1 MIACDQGI
9 DEVTLNGMFA
19 DGNQVTFPNFVE
31 IIDSLENDKD
41 TDEQCVI
48 SFSTIADGMWLY
60 EKDLRDAGF
69 DDNQVQWLLEHMDE
83 VDENGNVIRPG
94 KVDEAND
101 MFDSVKT
108 GDNFTVESFD
118 NFVKKVS
125 VQHQKQAVD
134 GEKRYDFLTFI
145 KKFYQ

>member
-1 MIACDQGI
+1 
-9 DEVTLNGMFA
+9 
-19 DGNQVTFPNFVE
+19 
-31 IIDSLENDKD
+31 
-41 TDEQCVI
+41 
-48 SFSTIADGMWLY
+48 
-60 EKDLRDAGF
+60 
-69 DDNQVQWLLEHMDE
+69 MDE